1 MITDVEVEDYQAVRK
16 ASIRLARFTVVTGP
30 TGSGKSAVLR
40 AIRLVA
46 FNARGTAYIR
56 HGAKTA
62 RVALGSR
69 DENWAAAIHR
79 GGRGSDKYVLTW
91 QEGPPG
97 PDSVNGTEFT
107 KLEGKVPEVV
117 AGHVS
122 LKEINF
128 AGQFDR
134 PFLLSE
140 SGSQVARVLGELTNV
155 TLVFDAA
162 REANRRKLETAR
174 DLRTAEARLAGLK
187 EQGRS
192 FLGLRERLAAAERAD
207 ASLMAMGIVS
217 ERMARLES
225 LLTEHEQVSWLRAAA
240 ASRAAQAAPPSGARL
255 AELLGQWKRLHELE
269 AAAHAAGQ
277 DLETAS
283 DAVQNWQLAHIEA
296 EEALHSALIDAGTCP
311 VCGQD
316 VAALWRDSRVTSTS
330 SSRSVTASSSSRMAL
345 RPRSCGSTRL
355 TAARWPG
362 RRRSSTTVTCRM
374 RTRHSRTSGPVT
386 TTRT

>member
-46 FNARGTAYIR
+46 FNARGTSYIR

-174 DLRTAEARLAGLK
+174 DLRAAEARLAGLK
-187 EQGRS
+187 EQGRG
-192 FLGLRERLAAAERAD
+192 FRGLRERLAAAERAD
-207 ASLMAMGIVS
+207 DSLVTMGIIG

-225 LLTEHEQVSWLRAAA
+225 LRTEHEQVSWLRVAAT
-240 ASRAAQAAPPSGARL
+240 SRAAQAAPPSGERMTGLLEQWGRLNRLLMDLDTAREAFTVAGEGIRHQQL
-255 AELLGQWKRLHELE
+255 EHADAEDRLH
-269 AAAHAAGQ
+269 A
-277 DLETAS
+277 
-283 DAVQNWQLAHIEA
+283 
-296 EEALHSALIDAGTCP
+296 ALIDAGTCP
-311 VCGQD
+311 TCGQD

-355 TAARWPG
+355 TATRWPW
-362 RRRSSTTVTCRM
+362 RRRSSTTVPC
-374 RTRHSRTSGPVT
+374 RTRTRPSRTSGPAT
-386 TTRT
+386 STRT